1 MELLLAAFVRELES
15 QISECEASH
24 SVQTGDCTAPG
35 VATIRTDRDD
45 YVRDLR
51 DLRKAMLNPARHSPV
66 SETEGSV
73 PPISTQPILWKLL
86 AFCRPSARFV
96 DPRHLRERLRAF
108 LKVSSGG
115 DQFTD
120 DSSWTQDIWEN
131 RNIDQWISSDQSSTV
146 FMEALH
152 TAAPRARH
160 FSLEL
165 ISHLEKHHPVA
176 CMLGGLPPSATN
188 ELLPDLTPEA
198 VLEQLTIQVV
208 RGITLSRP
216 LPFVLDNLQAFKEA
230 KDCDDWFDLL
240 QKACEKVPRV
250 SIVLDL
256 ALIPSSF
263 HDAILSWPA
272 ELHTISKKLSQ
283 SSTPSFLNVLLLGP
297 RRLFAGHHALGLT
310 VSFGETAEPERSF
323 LPLRLRKKTRPDP
336 PEVPKASSE
345 SHTSWLLDVSDSREG
360 DQANTNVQAFEHV
373 DTTTDPISVQV
384 PTLEQLDSS
393 PDFLSDAES
402 PEECTAPPT
411 SSSPRPYEQKSS
423 SKKRPPD
430 RPDLRADSEG
440 SPKSRYDIRIAL
452 VCALPLEADAVR
464 TLFDERW
471 RIEGPMRGKMRSE
484 GDINAY
490 SFGVIGGHPAV
501 LVHMPGMGKG
511 HGAMVATNCRNSF
524 PNLKLALVVGI
535 CGGVPFYEGGK
546 HEIVLGDVIVSE
558 GLKQV
563 DFGRQYPGQFM
574 MRESVGDV
582 FGRPPPEIRGLISK
596 LKSRHDRQILR
607 ERMTEHLLTLRAVL
621 GKDAEYPGAAKDQ
634 VFEGAYI
641 HRHNAPDTCGK
652 CSKTDDRGFHEVC
665 DQARGSSCEDLH
677 CDKAKLVP
685 RRRLEAIIRGAEEAD
700 TFPAVHFGYIAC
712 ADHVMKSGENRDS
725 IAKNT
730 GVIAFEMEGAGVWDM
745 FPCLVIKAVCDY
757 ADSHKNKK
765 WQSYAAATAAACTKA
780 FLDEWYM

>member
-1 MELLLAAFVRELES
+1 MALLLVALVHELES
-15 QISECEASH
+15 QISEC
-24 SVQTGDCTAPG
+24 
-35 VATIRTDRDD
+35 R
-45 YVRDLR
+45 
-51 DLRKAMLNPARHSPV
+51 ARHDPV
-66 SETEGSV
+66 SETEGAV
-73 PPISTQPILWKLL
+73 LPTSTQPILWKLL
-86 AFCRPSARFV
+86 TFCRPGARFV
-96 DPRHLRERLRAF
+96 NPHHLRERLRAF

-120 DSSWTQDIWEN
+120 DGSWTQDIWEN
-131 RNIDQWISSDQSSTV
+131 RHIERWVSADQPSTV
-146 FMEALH
+146 FLEALH
-152 TAAPRARH
+152 TTAPRARH

-176 CMLGGLPPSATN
+176 CMIGGLPPSATN

-208 RGITLSRP
+208 RCITLSRL
-216 LPFVLDNLQAFKEA
+216 LPFVLDNRQAFKEA
-230 KDCDDWFDLL
+230 KNCNDWFGLL
-240 QKACEKVPRV
+240 QKACERAPRM

-256 ALIPSSF
+256 GMIPSSF
-263 HDAILSWPA
+263 QGAIRSWPA
-272 ELHTISKKLSQ
+272 ELQRISEELSQ
-283 SSTPSFLNVLLLGP
+283 SSTPIFLNVLLLGP
-297 RRLFAGHHALGLT
+297 RRLFAEHHTIGLT
-310 VSFGETAEPERSF
+310 VSVGDTAEPERSF
-323 LPLRLRKKTRPDP
+323 LPLRLRKKTRPHP
-336 PEVPKASSE
+336 PEVPKASVE
-345 SHTSWLLDVSDSREG
+345 SHTSWL
-360 DQANTNVQAFEHV
+360 
-373 DTTTDPISVQV
+373 
-384 PTLEQLDSS
+384 
-393 PDFLSDAES
+393 PDL
-402 PEECTAPPT
+402 PE
-411 SSSPRPYEQKSS
+411 RPSKQKRS

-430 RPDLRADSEG
+430 PPDLRADSEG

-490 SFGVIGGHPAV
+490 SFGIIGGHPAV

-535 CGGVPFYEGGK
+535 CGGVPFYDGGK
-546 HEIVLGDVIVSE
+546 REIVLGDVIVSE

-607 ERMTEHLLTLRAVL
+607 ERMTEHLQTLRSVL
-621 GKDAEYPGAAKDQ
+621 GKEAEYPGAAKDQ

-641 HRHNAPDTCGK
+641 HRHNTPDTCCT
-652 CSKTDDRGFHEVC
+652 CSNTDDRGFHEVC

-685 RRRLEAIIRGAEEAD
+685 RKRLDAIIRGAEEAD
-700 TFPAVHFGYIAC
+700 KFPAVHFGYIAC
-712 ADHVMKSGENRDS
+712 ADHVMKSGEDRDS

-765 WQSYAAATAAACTKA
+765 WQSYAAATAAACAKA
-780 FLDEWYM
+780 FLKEWYM

>member
-1 MELLLAAFVRELES
+1 MV
-15 QISECEASH
+15 
-24 SVQTGDCTAPG
+24 
-35 VATIRTDRDD
+35 
-45 YVRDLR
+45 
-51 DLRKAMLNPARHSPV
+51 
-66 SETEGSV
+66 
-73 PPISTQPILWKLL
+73 
-86 AFCRPSARFV
+86 
-96 DPRHLRERLRAF
+96 
-108 LKVSSGG
+108 
-115 DQFTD
+115 
-120 DSSWTQDIWEN
+120 
-131 RNIDQWISSDQSSTV
+131 
-146 FMEALH
+146 
-152 TAAPRARH
+152 
-160 FSLEL
+160 
-165 ISHLEKHHPVA
+165 
-176 CMLGGLPPSATN
+176 GGLPPSVIN

-208 RGITLSRP
+208 RCITLSRP
-216 LPFVLDNLQAFKEA
+216 LSFVLNNLQAFKQA
-230 KDCDDWFDLL
+230 KNCKDWFGLL

-263 HDAILSWPA
+263 QSAILSWPA
-272 ELHTISKKLSQ
+272 ELQKISEELSQ
-283 SSTPSFLNVLLLGP
+283 SSTPSFLNVVLLGP
-297 RRLFAGHHALGLT
+297 RRLFAGHHTIGLT
-310 VSFGETAEPERSF
+310 VSVGDTAEPERSF
-323 LPLRLRKKTRPDP
+323 LPSRLRKKTRPEP
-336 PEVPKASSE
+336 PGASKASAE
-345 SHTSWLLDVSDSREG
+345 SHTSWLPDLSDRSDSPG
-360 DQANTNVQAFEHV
+360 GVQEDTRPLAFEHV
-373 DTTTDPISVQV
+373 DTTLESIRVQV

-393 PDFLSDAES
+393 SDLLSDAES
-402 PEECTAPPT
+402 TEACTAPPT
-411 SSSPRPYEQKSS
+411 SPPPRLYEQKSS

-430 RPDLRADSEG
+430 PPDLRVDSEG

-490 SFGVIGGHPAV
+490 SFGVIGGHRAV

-535 CGGVPFYEGGK
+535 CGGVPFYDGGK
-546 HEIVLGDVIVSE
+546 REIVLGDVIVSE

-607 ERMTEHLLTLRAVL
+607 ERMTEHLQTLRAVL

-641 HRHNAPDTCGK
+641 HRHNVPDACSTC
-652 CSKTDDRGFHEVC
+652 SNPDNRGFHEVC
-665 DQARGSSCEDLH
+665 DQARGSSCEDIN
-677 CDKAKLVP
+677 CDKAKLVA
-685 RRRLEAIIRGAEEAD
+685 RKRLDAVIRGAEEAD

-712 ADHVMKSGENRDS
+712 ADHVMKSGGDRDS

-765 WQSYAAATAAACTKA
+765 WQSYAAATAAACAKA
-780 FLDEWYM
+780 FLEEWYM